1 MAKVARSAA
10 LVLEV
15 PKVGRAVPNAAP
27 AARNR
32 KPPQLS
38 QTVSASTEGKCA
50 FDARACVRRIGRG
63 NEDAAREL
71 MDRLYPLVLKLVRA
85 YLPRR
90 ASEEDLV
97 QTVFMKVFANLK
109 QYSWQ
114 VPVEHW
120 VSRIAVNTCLNEIKA
135 EKIRPE
141 WRWADL
147 SEEEQFVVET
157 LSATEAGESPAVA
170 TAGAKDLLKRL
181 LSVLSPK
188 DRLIIQMLHLEERSV
203 AEISKLT
210 GWNVPVIKVR
220 AFRAR
225 KKLKAHL
232 AQLEQEEQV

>member
-1 MAKVARSAA
+1 MKDATGTFGECGNCG
-10 LVLEV
+10 LQLETTCV
-15 PKVGRAVPNAAP
+15 H
-27 AARNR
+27 
-32 KPPQLS
+32 
-38 QTVSASTEGKCA
+38 QTGVDG
-50 FDARACVRRIGRG
+50 
-63 NEDAAREL
+63 
-71 MDRLYPLVLKLVRA
+71 
-85 YLPRR
+85 
-90 ASEEDLV
+90 
-97 QTVFMKVFANLK
+97 VFCSNV
-109 QYSWQ
+109 
-114 VPVEHW
+114 
-120 VSRIAVNTCLNEIKA
+120 CLNEIKA

-141 WRWADL
+141 GRWADL